1 MELFPA
7 ILIGGPPHSGKSVLA
22 YNLTRMLRQHHIEH
36 YLLRACPDG
45 EGDWSNEI
53 DQARVKTIRVKGEW
67 TSEWVE
73 RIRRDISKRHLPLL
87 VDVGGRPNKEQEVIF
102 SSCTHAVLIAP
113 TLDSLAEWRTL
124 AERNGL
130 TVLAELNST
139 LDGTD
144 AVDQI
149 TPTLRATIAGL
160 ERGALIT
167 GLAIQALYKKLEPY
181 LKYSEDELR
190 QLHLNAAPAEMV
202 IDLHQL
208 QRSLNAGEKWAP
220 EQLPEILNYLPE
232 KTPLAVYGRGP
243 NWLYA
248 AIALQPY
255 PAQLYQ
261 FDPRLG
267 WIVPPQLQPTSNY
280 QNPTLRIEQS
290 KRPNVLKL
298 DFAVADSYLD
308 YANMEN
314 AQVPEII
321 DVQRLII
328 GGKIPH
334 WFLTGLCLAYR
345 TVPVL
350 AVYQPQVGC
359 VIVRSQLPE
368 YTIGDT
374 LTWS

>member
-22 YNLTRMLRQHHIEH
+22 YNLTRRLRQQHIEH

-67 TSEWVE
+67 ASEWVE
-73 RIRRDISKRHLPLL
+73 RVRRDISKRHLPLL
-87 VDVGGRPNKEQEVIF
+87 VDVGGRPSKEQEAIF

-113 TLDSLAEWRTL
+113 TLGALAEWRAL

-130 TVLAELNST
+130 TVLAELTST

-144 AVDQI
+144 VVEQVN
-149 TPTLRATIAGL
+149 PTLHATIAGL
-160 ERGALIT
+160 ERGTVNT
-167 GLAIQALYKKLEPY
+167 GISFQALCKKLEPY
-181 LKYSEDELR
+181 LKYPDAELR
-190 QLHLNAAPAEMV
+190 QLHLNAAPSDIAV
-202 IDLHQL
+202 DLHQL
-208 QRSLNAGEKWAP
+208 QNSLTAGKNWLP
-220 EQLPEILNYLPE
+220 EQLPTILDYLPE
-232 KTPLAVYGRGP
+232 KTPLALYGRGP

-248 AIALQPY
+248 TIALQAY

-267 WIVPPQLQPTSNY
+267 WITPPLLQPTSNY
-280 QNPTLRIEQS
+280 QNPTLRIEQHEGKNS
-290 KRPNVLKL
+290 LKL
-298 DFAVADSYLD
+298 DFAVEGSYLD
-308 YANMEN
+308 YFETEGTT
-314 AQVPEII
+314 VPEIN

-334 WFLTGLCLAYR
+334 WFLTALCLTYR
-345 TVPVL
+345 PVPVL
-350 AVYQPQVGC
+350 AVFQPQVGC
-359 VIVRSQLPE
+359 VIVSSHLPKH
-368 YTIGDT
+368 TIGNT
-374 LTWS
+374 LIWH